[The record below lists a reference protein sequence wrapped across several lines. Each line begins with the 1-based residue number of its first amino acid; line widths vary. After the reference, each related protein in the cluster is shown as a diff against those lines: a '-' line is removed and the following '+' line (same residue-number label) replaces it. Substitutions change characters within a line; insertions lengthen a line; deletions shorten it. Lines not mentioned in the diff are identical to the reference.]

1 MSLHLSVIKGD
12 WKSCLT
18 LLSDDTCDVN
28 AKERTGGTPLMVA
41 ASMMEV
47 DLEVVKKMLERGAK
61 IDDVDDEGFAA
72 LHEAANAGNF
82 RMVKL
87 LIERGAKVSFPATST
102 GVTALQLAAAG
113 GAGDP
118 TPSFYQALGLTDREC
133 TAKEIGK
140 AYRKIMLE
148 LHPDR
153 LREKADD
160 KDIVRRRDLVQNAY
174 RVLSDEKRREAYD
187 TAYIRT
193 LTCLLGKVKDEKEI
207 ERAIEIALKF
217 RQWTLAGTLLRDDV
231 NRKLRFGRT
240 LLHNAVAFFDLVSAK
255 ALLKM
260 GANPNQ
266 SDDRGE
272 TPLAL
277 AKEMSNDKM
286 VELFESRSL
295 D

>member
-1 MSLHLSVIKGD
+1 
-12 WKSCLT
+12 
-18 LLSDDTCDVN
+18 
-28 AKERTGGTPLMVA
+28 
-41 ASMMEV
+41 
-47 DLEVVKKMLERGAK
+47 
-61 IDDVDDEGFAA
+61 
-72 LHEAANAGNF
+72 
-82 RMVKL
+82 MVKL

-217 RQWTLAGTLLRDDV
+217 RMWVLAGTLLRDDV

-286 VELFESRSL
+286 VELFERRSL